1 MGLTNKSTGITTVA
15 SYDID
20 ITKTNEDDRIIAIA
34 GNPNV
39 GKSTVFNALTGAHQ
53 HTGNWPGK
61 TVTNAQGTYT
71 YKDKNFILVDI
82 PGTYSIM
89 ANSVEEEVARDFI
102 CFGNPDS
109 VVVVTDATCLERN
122 LNLVLQILEITQNV
136 VVCVNL
142 LDEAK
147 KKRIS
152 IDLDELS
159 IQLGVPVVGTSAR
172 SKKGLDMLSEEIYNV
187 SHGLKETFY
196 IKIEYDEIIEKC
208 ISILEPTVQDL
219 VPDKL
224 NSRWISTKL
233 LDIDEDLSNSLNS
246 YLGFDILANSEIET
260 KLNEINDIL
269 NENNID
275 KELVRDRIVSKIVKK
290 SELIYNSCIH
300 LENESYNERDRK
312 IDKILTSK
320 LTGIPIMIAMLGVIL
335 WITIVGANYP
345 SDVLSTFLFW
355 IEDQLHILFS
365 NINAPSWLDSMLISG
380 VYRTLAWVVSVML
393 PPMAIF
399 FPLFTLLEDSGYLP
413 RVAFNMDKFFKKACA
428 HGKQSLTMCMG
439 FGCNACGVIGC
450 RIIDSPRERL
460 IAILTNNFV
469 PCNGRFPTLIAII
482 TMFFT
487 GLMVSPFQSVL
498 SALIL
503 TSIIIFG
510 IVLTLLIS
518 KLLSKTLLKGIP
530 SSFALELP
538 PYRRPQIGH
547 VIIRSIFDRTL
558 FVLARAVV
566 VAAPAGLIIWLMSNI
581 IIGDA
586 SLFNHCSNFLDPFAK
601 LIGLDGVILLAF
613 ILGFPA
619 NEIVIPIIIM
629 SYLSTGSIL
638 EFDNL
643 ESLKTLLVN
652 NGWTYITA
660 ICTML
665 FSLIHFPCA
674 TTILTIKKET
684 KSIKWTFAAFL
695 IPTICGIIVCFIV
708 ANLLRLFV

>member
-20 ITKTNEDDRIIAIA
+20 ITKTNEDDRIIAIS

-196 IKIEYDEIIEKC
+196 IKTEYDEIIEKC

-246 YLGFDILANSEIET
+246 YLGFDILSNSEIET